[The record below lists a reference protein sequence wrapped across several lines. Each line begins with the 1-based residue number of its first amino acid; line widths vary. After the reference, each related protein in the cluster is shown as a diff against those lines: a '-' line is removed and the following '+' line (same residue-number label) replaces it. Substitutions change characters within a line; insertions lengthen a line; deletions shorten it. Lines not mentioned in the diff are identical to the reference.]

1 LTISLA
7 DVTSRSQLVLV
18 CHVLPRGL
26 VVESRL
32 LWWMD
37 VRVESFRYFIVDV
50 RRSDK
55 PGGRLGLH
63 GLGY

>member
-1 LTISLA
+1 LTLSLA

-18 CHVLPRGL
+18 CHVLPRGC

-32 LWWMD
+32 LGLML
-37 VRVESFRYFIVDV
+37 VRVESFRYFLVDV

-55 PGGRLGLH
+55 PGGRVGLH
-63 GLGY
+63 GLGN